1 MAKHVKFRNR
11 EACSRADEYIR
22 GEVRTGTYAREADG
36 RSKRVGNVGHP
47 LVTLVTLGEDGR
59 HGKRHH
65 RVTGWEGAAFAKEGI
80 MGCEKCV
87 VIRAVWR
94 EFRGS
99 RTPRDGFHHHHQHR
113 VV

>member
-22 GEVRTGTYAREADG
+22 GEVRTGSYARAADG

-59 HGKRHH
+59 HAKRHH
-65 RVTGWEGAAFAKEGI
+65 RVTSGKRATLAKKGI
-80 MGCEKCV
+80 MRREKSV